1 LGAGLCLAII
11 CCADTSSMADA
22 LAQVRI
28 ARCQDLVRRQS
39 GLVEFVAATW
49 RVWEEPVPKT
59 ALPGAALEK
68 IKARD
73 LLYDGGVS
81 GLFRLNAVTAP
92 FATRDAFAFCSFN
105 NLFVWLQGVED
116 RGHWTQFDPGDYVLP
131 Y

>member
-1 LGAGLCLAII
+1 LAII
-11 CCADTSSMADA
+11 CCVGTSGMADM

-39 GLVEFVAATW
+39 GLVEFVPATW

-59 ALPGAALEK
+59 ALPGDALEK

-81 GLFRLNAVTAP
+81 GLFRLKALTAP

-116 RGHWTQFDPGDYVLP
+116 RGRWTQFDPGDYVLP